1 MSRAN
6 IPDLVEWLTKFQPE
20 LQDDIDHGARIDY
33 TRKPGFYVRQYKTWR
48 RATYCDWLLVDV
60 ENDRVLTVE
69 DYLEDVRGDDDV
81 ERMAEIIYKA
91 TNGDNGLSLDC
102 AEPGEYVNEVCAFI
116 ENGILHYCE
125 CDTPEFAD
133 IDDVIALYENRSE
146 EFDDLYKQ
154 LSVDDVEE
162 FCKWVG
168 ETDAGYVA
176 DTLEYAWETDDSAV
190 FLTRKSGECYQER
203 HPLPGSRIYAGYVWH
218 NPDLYNAIAL
228 LAALDLEKSTLV
240 FDEDRLD
247 RLDY

>member
-6 IPDLVEWLTKFQPE
+6 IPNLKKWLTGFQPE

-60 ENDRVLTVE
+60 ENDRVITAE
-69 DYLEDVRGDDDV
+69 EYLEEVFEDDDV
-81 ERMAEIIYKA
+81 ERMAALIYNA
-91 TNGDNGLSLDC
+91 DNCINGLSLDC
-102 AEPGEYVNEVCAFI
+102 AWPHGE
-116 ENGILHYCE
+116 HYCD
-125 CDTPEFAD
+125 CDTLEFANV
-133 IDDVIALYENRSE
+133 DDVIALYENRSE
-146 EFDDLYKQ
+146 EFDDLYK
-154 LSVDDVEE
+154 LISVDDIEA
-162 FCKWVG
+162 FCKWV
-168 ETDAGYVA
+168 EKTDAQYEA

-190 FLTRKSGECYQER
+190 FLTRKSGERYQAR

-228 LAALDLEKSTLV
+228 LAALDLEKSMLV

-247 RLDY
+247 KLDY

>member
-20 LQDDIDHGARIDY
+20 LQDDIDHGSRIDC

-48 RATYCDWLLVDV
+48 QVEYVDWMLVDV
-60 ENDRVLTVE
+60 ENDRVISGE
-69 DYLEDVRGDDDV
+69 EYLEDVRGDDDV
-81 ERMAEIIYKA
+81 ERMAEIIYQA
-91 TNGDNGLSLDC
+91 SNDYNGLSLDC
-102 AEPGEYVNEVCAFI
+102 AMPHGE
-116 ENGILHYCE
+116 HYCD
-125 CDTPEFAD
+125 CDTPGFLD
-133 IDDVIALYENRSE
+133 IDDVTALHESQRE

-154 LSVDDVEE
+154 ISVSSYEE

-176 DTLEYAWETDDSAV
+176 DTLEYAWETDVHAV
-190 FLTRKSGECYQER
+190 FLTRKSGERYQQR

-218 NPDLYNAIAL
+218 NPDLYNAVAL